1 MTTSTS
7 VVTGGLLSYSDSTV
21 KDLPFTFASSFPPVP
36 AKLVKRIQALEF
48 VEMRELLP
56 DNMALSARLL
66 GLPSPARQENYPQRE
81 IAGIL
86 PWTCAFTTYVAV
98 VAQAHPERVKD
109 MLAYMRLVVGAAQ
122 KFKEGRGWLTYD
134 TVFRQN
140 NQGPGARWDAV
151 VICRYCTGADHPAES
166 CALAPFFPPAKAS
179 LPPRY
184 SPAGGPGRTSGL
196 LCKSWNAGK
205 CRFPGNCYY
214 RHVCST
220 CGDNHRARDC
230 PSRTSSSGE

>member
-1 MTTSTS
+1 
-7 VVTGGLLSYSDSTV
+7 
-21 KDLPFTFASSFPPVP
+21 
-36 AKLVKRIQALEF
+36 
-48 VEMRELLP
+48 MRELLP

-66 GLPSPARQENYPQRE
+66 GLPSSARQENYPQRE
-81 IAGIL
+81 VAGIL
-86 PWTCAFTTYVAV
+86 PWTCAFTTYMYVAV

-140 NQGPGARWDAV
+140 NQGPGARWDVLDPSLYAAYVGGQGVPAV

-166 CALAPFFPPAKAS
+166 CALATFFPSAKAS
-179 LPPRY
+179 LPPRF
-184 SPAGGPGRTSGL
+184 SPAGGQGRISGP
-196 LCKSWNAGK
+196 LCKSWNSGK

-214 RHVCST
+214 RHNCSI
-220 CGDNHRARDC
+220 CGDTHKAKDC
-230 PSRTSSSGE
+230 PSRTSSSGETRQPNGRMGGNRS